1 MPLDQELNDEKEMS
15 FLDHLEELRW
25 HLIRSLIAVCV
36 FTIGAFMSAK
46 WIFEN
51 IIFAPAR
58 PQFPTFRALCRLAE
72 ILDKEGLCI
81 ADIPF
86 KVQSRNMTGQFTMHI
101 MASFIIGLVVAFPY
115 VCWEIWRFVKPGLQ
129 RNERK
134 YSRGAVAAVSI
145 LFFLGI
151 SFGYYVIAP
160 WMVYFLANYS
170 ISDMV
175 VNEFDITSYVSTV
188 VLLVFGS
195 GLLFQLPVVI
205 YFLTKIGIVSP
216 QFLRKYRRHS
226 IVIILIVAAIV
237 TPPDPLSQMLITI
250 PLYLLFEISILISAG
265 VARRKEKEEAEELLR
280 EQQSSV
286 HPTDVNQD

>member
-25 HLIRSLIAVCV
+25 HLIRSLIAICV
-36 FTIGAFMSAK
+36 LTIGAFLSAK

-58 PQFPTFRALCRLAE
+58 PQFWTFRALCKLADLTGQE
-72 ILDKEGLCI
+72 SLCI
-81 ADIPF
+81 TEIPF

-101 MASFIIGLVVAFPY
+101 MSSFIIGLVVAFPY

-129 RNERK
+129 RSEQR
-134 YSRGAVAAVSI
+134 YSRGAVAAVSL
-145 LFFLGI
+145 LFFMGI
-151 SFGYYVIAP
+151 SFGFYVIAP

-205 YFLTKIGIVSP
+205 FFLTKMGIVTP
-216 QFLRKYRRHS
+216 QFLRTYRKHS
-226 IVIILIVAAIV
+226 IIVILIVAAIV
-237 TPPDPLSQMLITI
+237 TPPDPLSQMLISI
-250 PLYLLFEISILISAG
+250 PLYLLFEISILISAS
-265 VARRKEKEEAEELLR
+265 VAKRKAKEEAEELLR

-286 HPTDVNQD
+286 